1 LDSAF
6 VEDARRSAKLGFVA
20 GITTN
25 PTLVAETGRKP
36 LDLIAELCDVHPGT
50 IFYQPGSDTTEEREA
65 EARQM
70 IAVRPGRIA
79 VKLPSTT
86 SDFSL
91 AMRLTEEGMVVGM
104 TAVFSP
110 AQVYL
115 AVVAGVSF
123 VLPYVNRSTRAL
135 GDGLALVRSMR
146 SVINTSGSTTE
157 ILAASIKSST
167 EAIDTLLAGAHSL
180 TVPLK
185 VIEQLGRH
193 ELSDQAIAGFRQS
206 VLNASYV

>member
-1 LDSAF
+1 
-6 VEDARRSAKLGFVA
+6 
-20 GITTN
+20 
-25 PTLVAETGRKP
+25 
-36 LDLIAELCDVHPGT
+36 
-50 IFYQPGSDTTEEREA
+50 
-65 EARQM
+65 
-70 IAVRPGRIA
+70 
-79 VKLPSTT
+79 
-86 SDFSL
+86 
-91 AMRLTEEGMVVGM
+91 
-104 TAVFSP
+104 
-110 AQVYL
+110 
-115 AVVAGVSF
+115 
-123 VLPYVNRSTRAL
+123 
-135 GDGLALVRSMR
+135 MR